1 MWFITLASIVAGV
14 AVAGAVVLLY
24 LAFVR
29 PPRNRPKDF
38 LKAGRAPTTTTVAAC
53 LGDSN
58 THASLASS
66 YVAILRRR
74 LGGQGYEFINAG
86 SNGASSAG
94 LLKRIDEI
102 IACQPDAMA
111 ILIGSNEARITK
123 DRGLDTY
130 RDNLNLILQRLR
142 AGTAA
147 QIALLSLPPLGED
160 LASQINQSVGRYNEL
175 VADAAGAHGARYLPL
190 HEALATL
197 ISKHLSGRPRPY
209 RLRFTLMSAN
219 AFRRYVRRRSW
230 DEIATCNGLTVSID
244 QVHLNDR
251 GATAAADLIADWLAQ
266 LPTPRK
272 EPPGERVARL
282 QPPMSHE
289 WSPSGR

>member
-1 MWFITLASIVAGV
+1 MEWFITLAVAVAGV

-38 LKAGRAPTTTTVAAC
+38 LKAGRAATTKTVMAC

-66 YVAILRRR
+66 YVTMLRDR
-74 LGGQGYEFINAG
+74 LAGQGYQFINAG
-86 SNGASSAG
+86 RNGAPSAG
-94 LLKRIDEI
+94 LLKRLDEI
-102 IACQPDAMA
+102 IACQPDAVA
-111 ILIGSNEARITK
+111 ILIGSNDARTTK
-123 DRGLDTY
+123 DRGLDAY
-130 RDNLNLILQRLR
+130 RDNLNRILQRLR

-147 QIALLSLPPLGED
+147 QLALLSLPPLGED

-175 VADAAGAHGARYLPL
+175 VADAAAAHGASYLPL
-190 HEALATL
+190 HEALVAL

-209 RLRFTLMSAN
+209 RLRFTLMFAN

-230 DEIATCNGLTVSID
+230 DEIATRNGLIVSID
-244 QVHLNDR
+244 QAHLNDR
-251 GATAAADLIADWLAQ
+251 GAATAADLIADWLVQPSSA
-266 LPTPRK
+266 TGGASWRVDGTAAASK
-272 EPPGERVARL
+272 E
-282 QPPMSHE
+282 Q
-289 WSPSGR
+289 